1 MFSMLNKKM
10 SSTVNKEAL
19 RLLNMSSLQ
28 DRIKLALGHTRI
40 NASTLAKRAKVSRA
54 TVSLWINGPTQ
65 TIEGDNLTR
74 AATVL
79 GVDAHWLSTG
89 EGVPFAEAGHRVEE
103 PQAGYSLGAGG
114 DSITVLL
121 ETLRDEINQQPE
133 VVRNCVAQLITSYL
147 IDHNP
152 DIRAQAADA
161 IRRLMTK

>member
-1 MFSMLNKKM
+1 MLNKNV

-28 DRIKLALGHTRI
+28 DRIKLALGHARI

-54 TVSLWINGPTQ
+54 TVSLWVNGPTQ

-79 GVDAHWLSTG
+79 GVNAHWLSTG
-89 EGVPFAEAGHRVEE
+89 EGVPFSDEDPPRAES
-103 PQAGYSLGAGG
+103 PQASYNLGPGG

-133 VVRNCVAQLITSYL
+133 VVRNCIAQLITSYL

-152 DIRAQAADA
+152 DIRSQAADA
-161 IRRLMTK
+161 IRRLVAK

>member
-1 MFSMLNKKM
+1 MLNKNV

-28 DRIKLALGHTRI
+28 DRIKLALGHARI

-54 TVSLWINGPTQ
+54 TVSLWVNGPTQ

-79 GVDAHWLSTG
+79 GVGAHWLSTG
-89 EGVPFAEAGHRVEE
+89 EGVPFPDEE
-103 PQAGYSLGAGG
+103 PLRAESPQASYSPSGGGA
-114 DSITVLL
+114 DSITGLL

-152 DIRAQAADA
+152 DTRSQAADA
-161 IRRLMTK
+161 IRRLVAK